1 MTVHPKQYGL
11 PDDFF
16 NTVQT
21 DSGIQVEID
30 DGQIQKAF
38 ELTNELDSF
47 RDQNLTIN
55 LGVGVL
61 GYAGSIFL
69 GFMVLDKT
77 SDVMALSV
85 IGAMAGFFYSSLK
98 RDSRENQIRFR
109 LAQCISGNVNSQSIL
124 EKKAKL
130 IQSNF
135 DGVKKAISALKLH
148 LDGRVETGQD
158 WWLSKKSYNLEK
170 ALSDMFARRGFE
182 AQVTKGSGDG
192 GIDVIVKN
200 YEGSNLYV
208 QCKGW
213 DKKVGPQTMRELAGV
228 ITTLNDKKAQGVV
241 LSINGFSEA
250 ATQFGSQSNI
260 WMWDKQS
267 ISEIAKKYPV
277 D

>member
-21 DSGIQVEID
+21 ESGIQVEID

>member
-1 MTVHPKQYGL
+1 MSFNPKSYGI
-11 PDDFF
+11 PSDFF
-16 NTVQT
+16 DTVQT
-21 DSGIQVEID
+21 ESGIKVEID

-38 ELTNELDSF
+38 ELINELDSF

-69 GFMVLDKT
+69 GFMVIGMS

-85 IGAMAGFFYSSLK
+85 IGALAGFFYSLLK
-98 RDSRENQIRFR
+98 RESGENQIRYR
-109 LAQCISGNVNSQSIL
+109 LAQCISGNVDSQSIL
-124 EKKAKL
+124 DKKARL
-130 IQSNF
+130 IQNNF

-148 LDGRVETGQD
+148 LDGRIETGQD

-170 ALSDMFARRGFE
+170 ALSEMFTRRGFV
-182 AQVTKGSGDG
+182 AQTTKGSGDG
-192 GIDVIVKN
+192 GIDVIVEN

-250 ATQFGSQSNI
+250 ATQFGNQSDI
-260 WMWDKQS
+260 WMWDRHTL
-267 ISEIAKKYPV
+267 SEIAKKYPV
-277 D
+277 N

>member
-21 DSGIQVEID
+21 ESGIQVEID

-213 DKKVGPQTMRELAGV
+213 DKKVGPQIMRELAGV

>member
-98 RDSRENQIRFR
+98 R
-109 LAQCISGNVNSQSIL
+109 
-124 EKKAKL
+124 
-130 IQSNF
+130 
-135 DGVKKAISALKLH
+135 
-148 LDGRVETGQD
+148 
-158 WWLSKKSYNLEK
+158 
-170 ALSDMFARRGFE
+170 
-182 AQVTKGSGDG
+182 GS
-192 GIDVIVKN
+192 
-200 YEGSNLYV
+200 
-208 QCKGW
+208 
-213 DKKVGPQTMRELAGV
+213 
-228 ITTLNDKKAQGVV
+228 
-241 LSINGFSEA
+241 
-250 ATQFGSQSNI
+250 
-260 WMWDKQS
+260 
-267 ISEIAKKYPV
+267 
-277 D
+277 

>member
-21 DSGIQVEID
+21 ESGIQVEID

-85 IGAMAGFFYSSLK
+85 IGAMAGFFYSLLK